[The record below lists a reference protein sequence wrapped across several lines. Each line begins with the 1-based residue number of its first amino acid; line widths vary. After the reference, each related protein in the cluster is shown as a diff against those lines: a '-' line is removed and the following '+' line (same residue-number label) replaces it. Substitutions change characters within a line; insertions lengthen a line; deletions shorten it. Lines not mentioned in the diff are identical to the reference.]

1 MLSLGLGGHYYNL
14 IRHCQYIHPDRH
26 PDLHYLLFHLDHY
39 HSTQV
44 HSLGIHPGY
53 QDNHHYHGLYHMIE
67 GQDMPKKSHVIGFSC
82 THKTDVIAQIT
93 KRLFIDEVSQ
103 K

>member
-39 HSTQV
+39 HSTRV
-44 HSLGIHPGY
+44 HSLGIHPDC
-53 QDNHHYHGLYHMIE
+53 QDNHHYHRPDLHNLE
-67 GQDMPKKSHVIGFSC
+67 LSPHHNHLDN
-82 THKTDVIAQIT
+82 
-93 KRLFIDEVSQ
+93 
-103 K
+103 